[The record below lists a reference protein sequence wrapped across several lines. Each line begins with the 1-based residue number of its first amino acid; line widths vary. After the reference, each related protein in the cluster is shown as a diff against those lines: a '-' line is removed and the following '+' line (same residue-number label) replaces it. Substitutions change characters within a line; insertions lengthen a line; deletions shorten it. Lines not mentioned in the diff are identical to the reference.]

1 MNYDERYKLIRK
13 VLNSGEW
20 QHTWHIDISDSSNY
34 PRILEIAEEKRDNAI
49 RLLSEAFS
57 LVEEMKLCVKQI
69 EERRAAELAE
79 QAGTVEQQPQL
90 ASAKVSVENE
100 PF

>member
-1 MNYDERYKLIRK
+1 MDYEERYKLIRK

-20 QHTWHIDISDSSNY
+20 QHTWHIDISDIGNY
-34 PRILEIAEEKRDNAI
+34 PRILKIAETKRDVAI
-49 RLLSEAFS
+49 ELLNDAYL
-57 LVEEMKLCVKQI
+57 LVTEIKGIVKQM
-69 EERRAAELAE
+69 EERRYAELAE

-90 ASAKVSVENE
+90 ASAKVSAEDE